1 MRHPPPLPGVCRLD
15 WIWSVRNSTVP
26 LCVTVSAAFFV
37 LICPGPPTL
46 APSTLE
52 GRMGVSGGS
61 FLRLSCGGA
70 TWASS
75 TDQRDCLFSCIVCL
89 GRPAYG
95 QHLIFG
101 RPLTGVRLLQNRS
114 AVRLSGSVSRSS
126 LYGVFLSLLLSA
138 LRRRDGSGIFG
149 EPSTNSY
156 TPAIP
161 PVGGYGERRVYC
173 IVVSVNLR
181 PVPV

>member
-15 WIWSVRNSTVP
+15 WTWSVRNSTVP
-26 LCVTVSAAFFV
+26 LCVTVSAAFFCSDFV
-37 LICPGPPTL
+37 RVPLPLHLPLWKVGWVSRAARFSGSL
-46 APSTLE
+46 AVEPR
-52 GRMGVSGGS
+52 GRPLQINGV
-61 FLRLSCGGA
+61 
-70 TWASS
+70 
-75 TDQRDCLFSCIVCL
+75 LFSCYLCF

-138 LRRRDGSGIFG
+138 LRRRYGSGIFG
-149 EPSTNSY
+149 EPSTTSY

-173 IVVSVNLR
+173 KVVSVKLR